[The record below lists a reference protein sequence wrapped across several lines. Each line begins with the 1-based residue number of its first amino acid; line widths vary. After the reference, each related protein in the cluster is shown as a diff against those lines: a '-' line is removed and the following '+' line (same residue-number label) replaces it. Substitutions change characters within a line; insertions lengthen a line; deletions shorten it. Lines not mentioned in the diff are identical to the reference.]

1 MMNRGKRKAHRK
13 TARRASFLHHSI
25 GTQDE
30 DEEEVE
36 ESNKKEDT
44 TSTSSEQVVSSKY
57 DGETQNGNNRKQILD
72 NSELIRSIRNIIQA
86 ELQPLKRDLGKLK
99 KTVRSSVLPGM
110 EGLQHVTGLQD
121 ESDESKNK
129 KKRET
134 NEKPL
139 DTKMGVE
146 SGMMATTTTQ

>member
-1 MMNRGKRKAHRK
+1 MNRGKRKAHRK

-86 ELQPLKRDLGKLK
+86 ELQPLKRALGKLK
-99 KTVRSSVLPGM
+99 KTVRSSVAYDEEDSNSKGDYEALASRLSSAG
-110 EGLQHVTGLQD
+110 TGLHQRTRRNSML
-121 ESDESKNK
+121 EN
-129 KKRET
+129 
-134 NEKPL
+134 
-139 DTKMGVE
+139 
-146 SGMMATTTTQ
+146 